1 MHKNTTLLPHD
12 GAGANQKIR
21 YAFTLA
27 SLTHAA
33 GQNVVTL
40 LAFRYFTDNLAMAAA
55 TVGLLFAVVK
65 IYDGI
70 LDPML
75 GAISDQTRTVLGRRL
90 PYLLAGSVLMPVAIV
105 LLFSTPITLS
115 GTGLLV
121 AIALIMI
128 VHATAY
134 TALTIPGM
142 AMVVEVTDD
151 FHERSTLMSYRVI
164 GSTIGTLA
172 GSTLPAWLLA
182 HWGSSRTGHIE
193 VSWVVAGIVLLSG
206 LLSVALLRGSA
217 RSTVVDNPP
226 RLRFANLSQQIKL
239 AWNNHPF
246 RLLATAH
253 IFVLVGTATTSIS
266 NAYFTRYVLKR
277 SDNWLGNYYLFATL
291 GVIVSMPLWLKVA
304 QTVGKKHC
312 YVASMLGFGL
322 LHLTWFF
329 VGPSEPYA
337 GLVTRALL
345 IGVASA
351 GMILFAYSMLSDAIR
366 YDYIQ
371 TGLRREGSFAGF
383 TSLID
388 KVAAAAGIA
397 ALGVLM
403 TAMGYVQ
410 STSAG
415 QAPQSDQ
422 AIMAIYIGFTIVPA
436 VCMVC
441 GALAIWNYQLEAEDL
456 LESKRHKVPT

>member
-1 MHKNTTLLPHD
+1 LPSRNRN
-12 GAGANQKIR
+12 GSNQKIR
-21 YAFTLA
+21 IAFTLA

-55 TVGLLFAVVK
+55 TVGLLFAAVK

-75 GAISDQTRTVLGRRL
+75 GAVSDQTRTVLGRRL
-90 PYLLAGSVLMPVAIV
+90 PYLLGGSMLMPVAIV
-105 LLFSTPITLS
+105 LLFSAPTSLS
-115 GTGLLV
+115 ATGLWIFV
-121 AIALIMI
+121 AAVMI

-142 AMVVEVTDD
+142 AMVVEITDD

-164 GSTIGTLA
+164 GNTIGTLA

-182 HWGSSRTGHIE
+182 RWGASRAGHIE
-193 VSWVVAGIVLLSG
+193 VSWVVAGIVLLAG
-206 LLSVALLRGSA
+206 LLSVALLRDTA
-217 RSTVVDNPP
+217 RSTVVANPP
-226 RLRFANLSQQIKL
+226 RLRFANLSQQVKL
-239 AWNNHPF
+239 AWNNLPF
-246 RLLATAH
+246 RLLAIAH
-253 IFVLVGTATTSIS
+253 IFVLIGTATTSIS
-266 NAYFTRYVLKR
+266 NAYFTRYILKR
-277 SDNWLGNYYLFATL
+277 SDNWLGNYYLFATI
-291 GVIVSMPLWLKVA
+291 GVVVSMPLWLKLA
-304 QTVGKKHC
+304 QTVGKKRC
-312 YVASMLGFGL
+312 YIASMLGFGL

-329 VGPSEPYA
+329 VGQSEPYTL
-337 GLVTRALL
+337 LVTRALL

-397 ALGVLM
+397 GLGVLM
-403 TAMGYVQ
+403 TAMGYAQ

-415 QAPQSDQ
+415 QAPQTDQ

-436 VCMVC
+436 VCMALGV
-441 GALAIWNYQLEAEDL
+441 LAISGYRLDAEDL
-456 LESKRHKVPT
+456 LESKREQAPA